1 MRSDTDIRADKQIL
15 FAKLTSIYSTKI
27 LAFKKLSFFWAFF
40 CARMSWCSR
49 NPPIFFHLSWQKR
62 QLPLCNK
69 STHIIFFAKWDQQ
82 PVLGQYNHI
91 VLTQYLVAYCTWQ
104 TCLLFYNKHE
114 FSLVMWWTDDPKQKL
129 LRKKNEDR
137 NCNINAF
144 VWKHLLTNAS
154 LQKHVMKQFMKHI

>member
-27 LAFKKLSFFWAFF
+27 LTFIKLSFFELLFFCKIDKHLQYKNSCFQKIVIFWAFF

-82 PVLGQYNHI
+82 PVYGQYNYI
-91 VLTQYLVAYCTWQ
+91 VLTNDLVAYCSWQ
-104 TCLLFYNKHE
+104 FCLLFYNKHE
-114 FSLVMWWTDDPKQKL
+114 FSLLATDLTLPKATSAN
-129 LRKKNEDR
+129 KN
-137 NCNINAF
+137 
-144 VWKHLLTNAS
+144 TN
-154 LQKHVMKQFMKHI
+154 V

>member
-1 MRSDTDIRADKQIL
+1 MSFCF

-82 PVLGQYNHI
+82 PVLGQYNFI
-91 VLTQYLVAYCTWQ
+91 VLTHYLVAYCPWH

-114 FSLVMWWTDDPKQKL
+114 FSLQGQPGLFMNFSDHLHWQKMTISLRTWTLECQ
-129 LRKKNEDR
+129 
-137 NCNINAF
+137 
-144 VWKHLLTNAS
+144 
-154 LQKHVMKQFMKHI
+154 